1 MLSLLARACTLRADG
16 GDASGAK
23 RAKRAIESRLA
34 KLHDKTMRDGRRFER
49 LDPPRQHRVRKR
61 LKRLRYLAEFTAP
74 LHDRDAL
81 DAFLSKLRKAQDALG
96 EYNDEMNVAIDRVMA
111 LTATP
116 PQALDAVEARLQWK
130 MNRVM
135 NRWDAVK
142 VARLKEWSEYDA
154 R

>member
-1 MLSLLARACTLRADG
+1 MRNHPNPYIKTFID
-16 GDASGAK
+16 
-23 RAKRAIESRLA
+23 LA
-34 KLHDKTMRDGRRFER
+34 KSPDAHYA
-49 LDPPRQHRVRKR
+49 PRI
-61 LKRLRYLAEFTAP
+61 
-74 LHDRDAL
+74 
-81 DAFLSKLRKAQDALG
+81 SIWG

-116 PQALDAVEARLQWK
+116 PQALDAVETRLQWK

-142 VARLKEWSEYDA
+142 VARLREWSEYDA